1 MDELLRYYED
11 ELGLFGQ
18 FAREFRAR
26 YPKTAGDLHIAG
38 ETWDDPGVAR
48 LIQSVALLS
57 ARIHKRLDDDYPAF
71 TEALL
76 GSLYPHYLRPL
87 PSYSIVR
94 FGGRPGDAP
103 PDTPVVLPRGTA
115 LRTAADGQRD
125 APCRFRTVYDVL
137 LAPLRVAALRF
148 APVLQAPRAL
158 RLPRGATAGISL
170 TVEADGARAGLAAL
184 PSGCADAW
192 RLFADG
198 DASLRAAFIDALF
211 LHGAAAWVQ
220 ADGEDVWL
228 PLARVPLRLAGFDA
242 GDAML
247 PYPGRSHPALQLLTD
262 YFCYPEKFN
271 FIDLE
276 LAELRALLPPRCR
289 RFTVHVALR
298 GIGADSD
305 AARLLGGLDAAN
317 LLAGCTPIVNLFAKA
332 GAPQQLAYTGADYP
346 LLADG
351 AHAAAYDIHSVDA
364 VRLVREGGAVTAFAP
379 LYADIAQAGARHYWL
394 TRRDHATAAISPGH
408 DMRIALVDADFNPL
422 AAAGATL
429 STDLTCSNRDAPMQ
443 LRYGRPEGDLRTDDV
458 AGLAPVRMLRKP
470 TPSRRFDSARGAHW
484 RLIAHLAPDHAGP
497 APGRLADLHNMLALY
512 DLPRSAAARRQ
523 IAGIVKLEHGA
534 VRAWVDG
541 APVATLM
548 PGVGI
553 RLTVDEDAFSGS
565 GLYAFMRVLDHY
577 FALNGQLN
585 GFTRLQV
592 VSQQSGLELLAC
604 AARTGTCGWT

>member
-11 ELGLFGQ
+11 ELALFGQ
-18 FAREFRAR
+18 FARAFRAR

-48 LIQSVALLS
+48 LIQSVALLG

-87 PSYSIVR
+87 PSYSVVQI
-94 FGGRPGDAP
+94 GGCAGDAL
-103 PDTPVVLPRGTA
+103 PDAPFVLPRGTA
-115 LRTAADGQRD
+115 LRAVGDGQHD
-125 APCRFRTVYDVL
+125 VPCRFRTVYDVL
-137 LAPLRVAALRF
+137 LAPLRIAGLAF
-148 APVLQAPRAL
+148 APVLQAPRTV

-170 TVEADGARAGLAAL
+170 TVDATGARAGLPAL
-184 PSGCADAW
+184 PPACADGW

-211 LHGAAAWVQ
+211 LRGAAAWVQ
-220 ADGEDVWL
+220 ADGDPVWL
-228 PLARVPLRLAGFDA
+228 PLTRVPLQLGGFGAD
-242 GDAML
+242 DAML
-247 PYPGRSHPALQLLTD
+247 PYPRRSHPALQLLTD

-271 FIDLE
+271 FIDLD
-276 LAELRALLPPRCR
+276 LAELRTLLPPRCR

-298 GIGADSD
+298 GIAADSD
-305 AARLLGGLDAAN
+305 AARLLDGLDADN

-332 GAPQQLAYTGADYP
+332 GAPQQLTYTGADYP

-351 AHAAAYDIHSVDA
+351 AHASAYDIHSVDA
-364 VRLVREGGAVTAFAP
+364 VRLVREGGGVTAFAP
-379 LYADIAQAGARHYWL
+379 LYEQRADADARHYWI
-394 TRRDHATAAISPGH
+394 TRRDHATAAVSPGH
-408 DMRIALVDADFNPL
+408 EMRIALVDADFDPL
-422 AAAGATL
+422 AAVGATL
-429 STDLTCSNRDAPMQ
+429 SVDLTCSNRDAPTQ

-484 RLIAHLAPDHAGP
+484 RLIAHLAPDYAGL
-497 APGRLADLHNMLALY
+497 ATGRLPDFHKLLALY
-512 DLPRSAAARRQ
+512 DLPRSPVARRQ
-523 IAGIVKLEHGA
+523 IAGIVKLEHGM
-534 VRAWVDG
+534 VRAWIDS

-553 RLTVDEDAFSGS
+553 RLTVDEEAFSGS

-592 VSQQSGLELLAC
+592 VSMQTGLELLAC
-604 AARTGTCGWT
+604 APRTGMCGWT